1 MSLLKTNPVSES
13 ETEIH
18 QDPDRNNYESIKS
31 SHKRTEWS
39 CLHWIKIGL
48 MVFVS
53 MVTLGIVGVY
63 FFHLIAPDKWC
74 WLSPNR
80 LDALKDHSLSVA
92 SGLVVGLAITLI
104 HEL

>member
-1 MSLLKTNPVSES
+1 MIELKKEPISDSGQLLVE
-13 ETEIH
+13 
-18 QDPDRNNYESIKS
+18 DPDKQSYQKFKEV
-31 SHKRTEWS
+31 HKRTEWS